1 MAGIIL
7 EMVIM
12 SQELNSSKTERMPE
26 HSLRTAVWRRV
37 GGGVMTEIH
46 STGARRAILLAGLVK
61 AAVTV
66 LSRFICIFCN
76 PLAP

>member
-12 SQELNSSKTERMPE
+12 SQELNSSKTERMTE

-61 AAVTV
+61 AALNV
-66 LSRFICIFCN
+66 LSRDSFVFFVIH
-76 PLAP
+76 